1 MSYMEKSIKKPILSV
16 LGMCLVALLL
26 CIALPQKAFAAS
38 SPVIPPSGYDS
49 RRSNIAHGTIKE
61 INYYSTATNSTRKAK
76 IYLPPG
82 YSSSQ
87 KYSVLYL
94 LHGIGGNENEWPYN
108 GKPDMI
114 ADNLIADGKI
124 KPSII
129 VFPNGNA
136 TGSGVGDGWE
146 NFTKDLVGS
155 LIPYIE
161 KNYSVYADRE
171 HRAISGLSMG
181 GGQTYNIG
189 FTNLDV
195 FAYIGGYSAAPN
207 TKSTNVLFPDNGAK
221 AKSSL
226 KLLFISCGS
235 TDSLKTYGDSIHN
248 FCQSKQINHV
258 YWTLQGRGHDW
269 SVWSP
274 SLWNNLQ
281 LLEEAGFTSGSTN
294 TNPGQPIDPGTP
306 SLEAA
311 KLADGW
317 YYIKN
322 VNAQKYLQVQGNT
335 GANGQ
340 NVEIAQGTGAASQ
353 KWYLTN
359 KSEGYVT
366 LKNGLGYMLDVS
378 YGENENGTNIQVYS
392 ANNMTAQDFKVVK
405 TSTQNVYGVVTRASA
420 DTEGLDV
427 ANKAVTDGAN
437 VQQYEYYGATNQTWV
452 FEACQ
457 APGNENPTNPTDPTA
472 PTNPTNPT
480 EPTNPTNPTT
490 PAGDAMAVKVVSDW
504 KDGATV
510 EFTIKNT
517 TGKDLNGW
525 SCTFT
530 INRPIESMWC
540 VELKGKTNQTYT
552 ITNPTWQP
560 QLAAG
565 QSYTFGAT
573 LGSGTSDIV
582 ITDVTIK

>member
-1 MSYMEKSIKKPILSV
+1 MNYTEKMIKKPILSI
-16 LGMCLVALLL
+16 LKMYLVALLL
-26 CIALPQKAFAAS
+26 CIALPQNTFAAS
-38 SPVIPPSGYDS
+38 TPVIPPTGYDS
-49 RRSNIAHGTIKE
+49 LRSNILHGVINE
-61 INYYSTATNSTRKAK
+61 ITYYSTATNSMRKAK

-82 YSSSQ
+82 YSSNQ

-108 GKPDMI
+108 GKPNLI

-136 TGSGVGDGWE
+136 TGTGISDGWE
-146 NFTKDLVGS
+146 NFTKDLVNS

-161 KNYSVYADRE
+161 KNYSVYTDRE

-207 TKSTNVLFPDNGAK
+207 TKATNVLFPDNGAK

-235 TDSLKTYGDSIHN
+235 TDSLKTFGDNIHN
-248 FCQSKQINHV
+248 FCQSRQINHV

-281 LLEEAGFTSGSTN
+281 LLEEAGFTSGTSVD
-294 TNPGQPIDPGTP
+294 PGQPTEPEKP

-322 VNAQKYLQVQGNT
+322 INAQKYLQVQGNT

-359 KSEGYVT
+359 KTEGYVT
-366 LKNGLGYMLDVS
+366 LKNGLGYMLDVC
-378 YGENENGTNIQVYS
+378 YGENKNGTNIQVYS
-392 ANNMTAQDFKVVK
+392 ANNMSAQDFKVVK

-420 DTEGLDV
+420 DTKGLDV

-437 VQQYEYYGATNQTWV
+437 VQQYEYYGASNQTWV

-457 APGNENPTNPTDPTA
+457 APGSENPTEPSQPTNPTD
-472 PTNPTNPT
+472 
-480 EPTNPTNPTT
+480 
-490 PAGDAMAVKVVSDW
+490 DVMAVKVVSDW
-504 KDGATV
+504 NSGATV

-525 SCTFT
+525 TCTFT
-530 INRPIESMWC
+530 INRPIDSIWSA
-540 VELKGKTNQTYT
+540 ELANQSGKTYT
-552 ITNPTWQP
+552 ITNPAWQP

-565 QSYTFGAT
+565 ESYTFGGN
-573 LGSGTSDIV
+573 LGSGVSEVI
-582 ITDVTIK
+582 ITDVTIR